1 VYIIVVGGGKVGFYL
16 AKELLD
22 EGHEVLVIERDQ
34 KDPHRSEQIAEELGS
49 DVVLRGDGCEASTL
63 EGAGAARAEMLI
75 AVTGEDEDNLV
86 SCQVAKNRFKVPHT
100 IARINNPKNELI
112 FKRLGIDTTVSA
124 TTAILAHIEQQLP
137 THHLIPVLN
146 LRGGAL
152 EMVEVKIPED
162 SPAVGRALRDIVL
175 PEQALVTLVV
185 DAGGAPKA
193 PNGDTILQAEDEIVV
208 VARPDTED
216 ALLQALTGQRVG
228 APGSA

>member
-1 VYIIVVGGGKVGFYL
+1 MYIIVVGGGKVGFYL

-86 SCQVAKNRFKVPHT
+86 SCQVAKNRFKVPRT

-124 TTAILAHIEQQLP
+124 TTAILAHIEQELP
-137 THHLIPVLN
+137 THHMIPVLT

-152 EMVEVKIPED
+152 EMVEVKIPAG
-162 SPAVGRALRDIVL
+162 SPAIGRALRDIVL
-175 PEQALVTLVV
+175 PAQALVTLVV
-185 DAGGAPKA
+185 DAGGVPKT
-193 PNGDTILQAEDEIVV
+193 PNGDTILRAEDEIVAV
-208 VARPDTED
+208 TLPDAED
-216 ALLQALTGQRVG
+216 ALLQALTGQRVE
-228 APGSA
+228 ASGSA